1 MMRLRLLFILVT
13 LLFLDNYTFAQTKKV
28 TDADLEKFRQKR
40 IQSEKD
46 YRENYAKLGL
56 PSPEEL
62 EKRRI
67 EEAKEREELSAR
79 LRGERLERERI
90 EAEQL
95 QRQIEQLRL
104 DAYYRSLVSVQR
116 EPVYGGSYLYG
127 VPRFRRPFFP
137 IRNRFM
143 PTWRAGGGGVIYEP
157 GGRSS
162 FVWSPPIQVWRP

>member
-1 MMRLRLLFILVT
+1 MIQRLLFVLCVVLGLTGFAAAQVRTVT
-13 LLFLDNYTFAQTKKV
+13 N
-28 TDADLEKFRQKR
+28 ADLEKFSQKR
-40 IQSEKD
+40 VQSEKE

-62 EKRRI
+62 EKRRTQ
-67 EEAKEREELSAR
+67 EAKERDELSAR

-90 EAEQL
+90 EYEQSR
-95 QRQIEQLRL
+95 RQIEQSRL
-104 DAYYRSLVSVQR
+104 DAYYRSLNYIQR
-116 EPVYGGSYLYG
+116 EPPYGGYYFYG

-137 IRNRFM
+137 YGNRFL
-143 PTWRAGGGGVIYEP
+143 PAWRAAGGSVIYEP